1 MCNILKS
8 KNNIRYCGPFF
19 GLLNNKGQGAVEYL
33 IVTLCLIAAL
43 LSAPSI
49 YTTISDTMANKY
61 KSYCFAVA
69 ISEPPTKAFDD
80 GAQKI
85 GDLIHMIDQVI
96 GAIEDLIE
104 DLFVP
109 SAGGVMPAKEAVKKF
124 IGTLEKVFHKDF

>member
-1 MCNILKS
+1 
-8 KNNIRYCGPFF
+8 
-19 GLLNNKGQGAVEYL
+19 
-33 IVTLCLIAAL
+33 L

-49 YTTISDTMANKY
+49 YTTISDTMSNKY

-80 GAQKI
+80 GEQKV
-85 GDLIHMIDQVI
+85 GDFIHMIDQVI

-109 SAGGVMPAKEAVKKF
+109 STGGVMPPKEAVNKF
-124 IGTLEKVFHKDF
+124 IGTLKKVFNKEF